1 MEFTINSEENLIDL
15 IVQCMND
22 ESITGSLILS
32 DNMKFNIKLN
42 GNKWDGQIDQNTVA
56 ILDGFYDS
64 LFRALRQ
71 SDNNIPRNIRDKIRV
86 IATVDEGCENI
97 IVELKD
103 IISYIK
109 DMDANQIMATASIV
123 LVLTIGYTAKQVIDA
138 VKEKNKQKHEQ
149 EMAKLDVKERELELN
164 NMLEMYKSNATLPMQ
179 TAQQAYIQA
188 KSQMD
193 DDDTLTIVSTNK
205 EYNKEELSAEFV
217 SIDDEIDIQTYYVDG
232 EYYVTERKN
241 KKSNSATIQEKNS
254 NKTIRDALV
263 LLSDTE
269 KAILAEHLDKKT
281 IVKLQ
286 VTIEIDNNKNII
298 SSTIVGMGDARNN
311 TQNIV
316 DILK

>member
-217 SIDDEIDIQTYYVDG
+217 SIGDEIDIQTYYVDG

>member
-164 NMLEMYKSNATLPMQ
+164 NMLEMYKSNAALPMQ